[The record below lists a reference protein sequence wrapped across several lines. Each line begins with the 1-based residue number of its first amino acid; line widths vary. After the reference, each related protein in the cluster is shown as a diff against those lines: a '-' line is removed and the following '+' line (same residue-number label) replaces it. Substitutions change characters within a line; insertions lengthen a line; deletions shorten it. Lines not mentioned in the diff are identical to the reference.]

1 MHRRALSLWP
11 GEALRERLR
20 SDVRPGGDAWV
31 AASKC
36 SRREKKL
43 KQEKACNVPVVEKGL
58 LSEEEKYLGSII
70 GALVFTSK
78 EHSSMRGG

>member
-1 MHRRALSLWP
+1 MWP

-20 SDVRPGGDAWV
+20 SDVRPDGDAWV

-43 KQEKACNVPVVEKGL
+43 KQEKACNVPVVEKGV
-58 LSEEEKYLGSII
+58 LSEEEKNI
-70 GALVFTSK
+70 
-78 EHSSMRGG
+78 

>member
-1 MHRRALSLWP
+1 MWP

-43 KQEKACNVPVVEKGL
+43 KQEKACNVPVVEKGI
-58 LSEEEKYLGSII
+58 LSEEENILSPSLELLSLQAKSFLQ
-70 GALVFTSK
+70 
-78 EHSSMRGG
+78 